1 MVEKIRNNKTMA
13 GVIGLVVTAVLIVA
27 LVLLLS
33 SCGKADNDTA
43 DESPAEVTET
53 AQPADKKD
61 GAATA
66 GTSANG
72 ATAGSPDKAPVK
84 GNGTSSDNGTSSSD
98 RNKLEYIMN
107 YDDNVEKG
115 VNSANRDFESV
126 INKVGNDISSGV
138 QKGDMSSVATGS
150 QEFMNGVQDYVG
162 SIINTV
168 KP

>member
-1 MVEKIRNNKTMA
+1 MVEKIRNNKTVA
-13 GVIGLVVTAVLIVA
+13 GVIGLVVTAVLIVV

-43 DESPAEVTET
+43 DENPAEVTET
-53 AQPADKKD
+53 SQPDDKKD
-61 GAATA
+61 GAAAA
-66 GTSANG
+66 GTVANG
-72 ATAGSPDKAPVK
+72 ASAGSPDKTPVK
-84 GNGTSSDNGTSSSD
+84 GNGTSSND

-115 VNSANRDFESV
+115 VNSANRGFEAV

-162 SIINTV
+162 SIFNTV
-168 KP
+168 IP

>member
-13 GVIGLVVTAVLIVA
+13 GVIGLVAAAVLIVA

-53 AQPADKKD
+53 AQPDDKKD

-72 ATAGSPDKAPVK
+72 ATAGSPDKTPVK
-84 GNGTSSDNGTSSSD
+84 GNGTGSNNGTSSSD

-107 YDDNVEKG
+107 YDDNVENG
-115 VNSANRDFESV
+115 VNSANRDFEAV
-126 INKVGNDISSGV
+126 INKVGNDISTGV